1 MVYDISEMKKYTGE
15 TQRDYYGR
23 TIPKHAHGTV
33 NLGYFNASFKTISE
47 KCVELFDRIVNRELL
62 VRRIYVVANH
72 VRYESMKTQPAQLN
86 LFVDLDERRNELER
100 ESKRQR
106 AILKIKHRYGK
117 NAILR
122 GINFEDG
129 ATMRERNQQVGGH
142 KA

>member
-1 MVYDISEMKKYTGE
+1 M
-15 TQRDYYGR
+15 
-23 TIPKHAHGTV
+23 
-33 NLGYFNASFKTISE
+33 
-47 KCVELFDRIVNRELL
+47 NRELL

-72 VRYESMKTQPAQLN
+72 VRYESMKTQPTQLN

>member
-1 MVYDISEMKKYTGE
+1 MAYDISVMKKYTGK

-72 VRYESMKTQPAQLN
+72 VRYESMKN

>member
-1 MVYDISEMKKYTGE
+1 MCKVVKVSSLYIGLLIALFSLLFVNQVEGKDFVVVIDAGHGGKDPGAK
-15 TQRDYYGR
+15 GR
-23 TIPKHAHGTV
+23 SI
-33 NLGYFNASFKTISE
+33 NEKTINLSVAQ
-47 KCVELFDRIVNRELL
+47 KLGSLITQNHKDVK
-62 VRRIYVVANH
+62 VVYT
-72 VRYESMKTQPAQLN
+72 RKTDV
-86 LFVDLDERRNELER
+86 FVDLDERRNELER